1 MLRDHLAASIVV
13 MYEAVICPIS
23 FSSQFILFNFFN
35 LKDNRWLFRS
45 FSYETY
51 LSASKQI

>member
-13 MYEAVICPIS
+13 MYEAVICAIS
-23 FSSQFILFNFFN
+23 FSTQFILFNFFN
-35 LKDNRWLFRS
+35 LQDNRWLFRS

-51 LSASKQI
+51 LSASK